1 MMSGFKARRAE
12 CRKGRN
18 IVRHQSQQ
26 RIVEARIYELRVA
39 IATYLDRHWPD
50 SQPVPVNGLLADDM
64 ARWIYGQCLSVRPLI

>member
-50 SQPVPVNGLLADDM
+50 SQPVPDAT
-64 ARWIYGQCLSVRPLI
+64 